1 MNRVDSM
8 KWLNLN
14 IGDIADVVAGGTP
27 KAGNPENFKQSG
39 AGIGWLT
46 PADLSGYSEK
56 YIRFGARDL
65 SQVGYESSSA
75 KLLPKGSL
83 LFSSRAPIGYVAIA
97 QNEIATNQGF
107 KNFVFPFGV
116 NSDYAYYYLRSI
128 KNIAESLGTGTTFK
142 EISGATAKTLPFVLP
157 PLAEQK
163 VIADKLDTLLA
174 QVETTKARLERIPEI
189 LKRFRQSVLS
199 AAVTGNLTEEWRSN
213 ASIEPRDYSQIAI
226 EERKLRGIRET
237 KHSKIANTEDIP
249 FEIPDSWQWF
259 RLGNLALKITD
270 GAHNTP
276 KVLNE
281 GFPYIMAKDLTVGFL
296 DFSEKRYI
304 SEKEHRELYL
314 KCVPERDDLLVV
326 NIGAGTGNNVLVD
339 VDFEFSFKNIAI
351 IKRPSFIIG
360 KYLKFFFDSQKQRIF
375 DEQTRG
381 GAQPFLSL
389 TVLNELAFA
398 LPSREEQAEIVR
410 RVEEL
415 FAFADSIE
423 HKANAALAR
432 VNNLT
437 QSILAKAFRGE
448 LTADWRAANP
458 ELISGENSAEAL
470 LEKIKVEREVMK
482 KQPKPKRTTIKKKTG
497 SRMSKQI
504 IKVVDALKEAGEPL
518 SGQQLLAA
526 AGYPS
531 DSGTDQLEL
540 FFLDIREAL
549 TSEKSIVKLEHRD
562 DGQDWFALAET
573 TANNE

>member
-39 AGIGWLT
+39 TGIGWLT

-199 AAVTGNLTEEWRSN
+199 AAVSGKLTEEWRKEFQGLIDRTQFLKKLDCERRRRFDEECERLTRKGKYKVAITEIPEDLPELPISWMWISVDAL
-213 ASIEPRDYSQIAI
+213 ASKVTDGVHKKPVYV
-226 EERKLRGIRET
+226 
-237 KHSKIANTEDIP
+237 EDGIP
-249 FEIPDSWQWF
+249 FVTVKNMTKGPGISFDE
-259 RLGNLALKITD
+259 
-270 GAHNTP
+270 
-276 KVLNE
+276 LN
-281 GFPYIMAKDLTVGFL
+281 YVTKDDHIEFCRRTN
-296 DFSEKRYI
+296 
-304 SEKEHRELYL
+304 
-314 KCVPERDDLLVV
+314 PERGDILISKDGTLGVV
-326 NIGAGTGNNVLVD
+326 RQIRTD
-339 VDFEFSFKNIAI
+339 VEFSIFVSVALVKPVLQSMSN
-351 IKRPSFIIG
+351 
-360 KYLKFFFDSQKQRIF
+360 YL
-375 DEQTRG
+375 
-381 GAQPFLSL
+381 
-389 TVLNELAFA
+389 ELAFQA
-398 LPSREEQAEIVR
+398 PVMQQQMVGVGSGLQHIHLTDLRKDCVPVPPLKEQTEIVR

-423 HKANAALAR
+423 QKATAASER

-458 ELISGENSAEAL
+458 ELISGDNSAEAL
-470 LEKIKVEREVMK
+470 LAKIKAERAALVG
-482 KQPKPKRTTIKKKTG
+482 KKT
-497 SRMSKQI
+497 RK
-504 IKVVDALKEAGEPL
+504 KA
-518 SGQQLLAA
+518 
-526 AGYPS
+526 
-531 DSGTDQLEL
+531 
-540 FFLDIREAL
+540 
-549 TSEKSIVKLEHRD
+549 
-562 DGQDWFALAET
+562 
-573 TANNE
+573 

>member
-1 MNRVDSM
+1 MGEV
-8 KWLNLN
+8 NLPLDWQN
-14 IGDIADVVAGGTP
+14 CALGDLLTGIQTGKSVRCDERPPQLQEKGLIKISAVTWGEFNENESKTLLSTDHLQSSHKIDIGD
-27 KAGNPENFKQSG
+27 
-39 AGIGWLT
+39 
-46 PADLSGYSEK
+46 
-56 YIRFGARDL
+56 
-65 SQVGYESSSA
+65 
-75 KLLPKGSL
+75 LLI
-83 LFSSRAPIGYVAIA
+83 SRANTLELVGACVMVKNLSKNLYLSDKVLRL
-97 QNEIATNQGF
+97 EIDNLL
-107 KNFVFPFGV
+107 KPLVLRYL
-116 NSDYAYYYLRSI
+116 NSKDARI
-128 KNIAESLGTGTTFK
+128 QIESLATGNQLSMRN
-142 EISGATAKTLPFVLP
+142 ISQDAIRAIRLPLP

-163 VIADKLDTLLA
+163 VIAEKLDTLLA
-174 QVETTKARLERIPEI
+174 QVDNTKARLERIPEI
-189 LKRFRQSVLS
+189 LKSFRQSVLA
-199 AAVTGNLTEEWRSN
+199 AAVSGKLSEEWRSN

-237 KHSKIANTEDIP
+237 KHSKIANTEEIP

-360 KYLKFFFDSQKQRIF
+360 KYLKCFFDSQKQRIF

-398 LPSREEQAEIVR
+398 LPSREEQTEIVR
-410 RVEEL
+410 RVEQL

-423 HKANAALAR
+423 QRANAALAR

-448 LTADWRAANP
+448 LTADWRAANSD
-458 ELISGENSAEAL
+458 LISGDNSAEAL
-470 LEKIKVEREVMK
+470 LAKIKAERAKLAK
-482 KQPKPKRTTIKKKTG
+482 KAKAK
-497 SRMSKQI
+497 
-504 IKVVDALKEAGEPL
+504 A
-518 SGQQLLAA
+518 
-526 AGYPS
+526 
-531 DSGTDQLEL
+531 
-540 FFLDIREAL
+540 
-549 TSEKSIVKLEHRD
+549 
-562 DGQDWFALAET
+562 
-573 TANNE
+573 